1 MAEVWMDE
9 YKRFFYMHRS
19 DLKVNILNTLQSV
32 MVVIK

>member
-19 DLKVNILNTLQSV
+19 DLKVNLPNYSE
-32 MVVIK
+32 KSE